1 VRRISFLAFLLLAV
15 VCFAGA
21 ALHAAPADTI
31 VLKNGRR
38 IVAVNV
44 VEEGDHVRYETDA
57 GVLSLPKSI
66 VARIDRDAMIPQ
78 SNSGWQPAVAAPQA
92 NPAEGFAEI
101 AKAAVRDGS
110 IDFSYLASL
119 ENAANGGDRRAVAK
133 VSAAHHVAAQFLA
146 SKGDLEG
153 AVDHYRRALTFAP
166 DQLGLLV
173 NLADLQLRRSEFTA
187 ALDTLDHARRVAPS
201 SADVAKLSG
210 WGYYS
215 TNRLEQAVA
224 EWKLA
229 VELRPDPDVQRAL
242 EKAQRDREAET
253 DYREGRTQHFTLKYY
268 GGAAPELAR
277 EVLQTLEEHF
287 RAIESVLGFS
297 PPDSVSVI
305 LYTDQV
311 FADITR
317 APGWAGAIN
326 DGRIRVPVKGL
337 TNVTPDFSRILKHE
351 LTHTFIQQKTRGR
364 CPVWLQEGT
373 AQWMEGQRSGNA
385 AAGLVSA
392 YQRKEYMPLAALEG
406 SWLNFSGQSASF
418 AYAWSLAAVESIVA
432 AGGESDLDKL
442 LIELPNV
449 PSTEAALREALH
461 TDYADVEERAVN
473 YLRRQYLR

>member
-1 VRRISFLAFLLLAV
+1 M
-15 VCFAGA
+15 
-21 ALHAAPADTI
+21 
-31 VLKNGRR
+31 
-38 IVAVNV
+38 AVNV
-44 VEEGDHVRYETDA
+44 VDQGDHVSYETDA

-66 VARIDRDAMIPQ
+66 VARIDRDAAIPQ
-78 SNSGWQPAVAAPQA
+78 PAAGWKPAVEAPQA

-101 AKAAVRDGS
+101 VKATVRDGS
-110 IDFSYLASL
+110 IDFAYLARL
-119 ENAANGGDRRAVAK
+119 ENAANGGDRGAVAK
-133 VSAAHHVAAQFLA
+133 VSAAHHVAAQFLL

-153 AVDHYRRALTFAP
+153 AMDHYRRALTYAP

-173 NLADLQLRRSEFTA
+173 HLADLQLRRSEFTA
-187 ALDTLDHARRVAPS
+187 ALDTLDHARRVSPS

-215 TNRLEQAVA
+215 TNRLEKAVE

-229 VELRPDPDVQRAL
+229 LELRPDPDVQRAL
-242 EKAQRDREAET
+242 DKALRDQET
-253 DYREGRTQHFTLKYY
+253 ESDYREGRTQHFNLKYY

-277 EVLQTLEEHF
+277 ETLRTLEEHF

-305 LYTDQV
+305 LYTDQD

-364 CPVWLQEGT
+364 CPVWLQEGM
-373 AQWMEGQRSGNA
+373 AQWMEGRRSGDA
-385 AAGLVSA
+385 AAGLLSV
-392 YQRKEYMPLAALEG
+392 YQNQQNIPLAALEG
-406 SWLNFSGQSASF
+406 SWLNFSGQSASL
-418 AYAWSLAAVESIVA
+418 AYAWSLAVVESIVA
-432 AGGESDLDKL
+432 SGGEGDLDKL
-442 LIELPNV
+442 LVELPGA
-449 PSTEAALREALH
+449 PSMEAAVRGALH
-461 TDYADVEERAVN
+461 LSYADLEEQTAG
-473 YLRRQYLR
+473 YLKKQYLR

>member
-1 VRRISFLAFLLLAV
+1 M
-15 VCFAGA
+15 
-21 ALHAAPADTI
+21 
-31 VLKNGRR
+31 
-38 IVAVNV
+38 AVNV
-44 VEEGDHVRYETDA
+44 VDQGDHVSYETDA

-66 VARIDRDAMIPQ
+66 VARIDRDAAIPQ
-78 SNSGWQPAVAAPQA
+78 PAAGWKPAVEAPQA

-101 AKAAVRDGS
+101 VKATVRDGS
-110 IDFSYLASL
+110 IDFAYLARL
-119 ENAANGGDRRAVAK
+119 ENAANGGDRGAVAK
-133 VSAAHHVAAQFLA
+133 VSAAHHVAAQYLL

-153 AVDHYRRALTFAP
+153 AMDHYRRALTYAP

-173 NLADLQLRRSEFTA
+173 HLADLQLRRSEFTA
-187 ALDTLDHARRVAPS
+187 ALDTLDHARRVSPS

-215 TNRLEQAVA
+215 TNRLEKAVE

-229 VELRPDPDVQRAL
+229 LELRPDPDVQRAL
-242 EKAQRDREAET
+242 DKALRDQET
-253 DYREGRTQHFTLKYY
+253 ESDYREGRTQHFNLKYY

-277 EVLQTLEEHF
+277 ETLRTLEEHF

-305 LYTDQV
+305 LYTDQD

-373 AQWMEGQRSGNA
+373 AQWMEGRRSGDA
-385 AAGLVSA
+385 AAGLLSV
-392 YQRKEYMPLAALEG
+392 YQNQQNIPLAALEG
-406 SWLNFSGQSASF
+406 SWLNFSGQSASL
-418 AYAWSLAAVESIVA
+418 AYAWSLAVVESIVA
-432 AGGESDLDKL
+432 SGGEGDLNKL
-442 LIELPNV
+442 LVELPGA
-449 PSTEAALREALH
+449 PSMEAALRGTLH
-461 TDYADVEERAVN
+461 MSYADLEEQTAG
-473 YLRRQYLR
+473 YLKKQYLR

>member
-1 VRRISFLAFLLLAV
+1 M
-15 VCFAGA
+15 
-21 ALHAAPADTI
+21 
-31 VLKNGRR
+31 
-38 IVAVNV
+38 AVNV
-44 VEEGDHVRYETDA
+44 VDQGDHVSYETDA

-66 VARIDRDAMIPQ
+66 VARIDRDAAIPQ
-78 SNSGWQPAVAAPQA
+78 PAAGWKPAVEAPQA

-101 AKAAVRDGS
+101 VKATVRDGS
-110 IDFSYLASL
+110 IDFAYLARL
-119 ENAANGGDRRAVAK
+119 ENAANGGDRGAVAK
-133 VSAAHHVAAQFLA
+133 VSAAHHVAAQFLL

-153 AVDHYRRALTFAP
+153 AMDHYRRALTYAP

-173 NLADLQLRRSEFTA
+173 HLADLQLRRSEFTA
-187 ALDTLDHARRVAPS
+187 ALDTLDHARRVSPS

-215 TNRLEQAVA
+215 TNRLEKAVE

-229 VELRPDPDVQRAL
+229 LELRPDPDVQRAL
-242 EKAQRDREAET
+242 DKALRDQET
-253 DYREGRTQHFTLKYY
+253 ESDYREGRTQHFNLKYY

-277 EVLQTLEEHF
+277 ETLRTLEEHF

-305 LYTDQV
+305 LYTDQD

-373 AQWMEGQRSGNA
+373 AQWMEGRRSGDA
-385 AAGLVSA
+385 AAGLLSV
-392 YQRKEYMPLAALEG
+392 YQNQQNIPLAALEG
-406 SWLNFSGQSASF
+406 SWLNFSGQSASL
-418 AYAWSLAAVESIVA
+418 AYAWSLAVVESIVA
-432 AGGESDLDKL
+432 SGGEGDLNKL
-442 LIELPNV
+442 LVELPGA
-449 PSTEAALREALH
+449 PSMEAALRGALH
-461 TDYADVEERAVN
+461 MSYADLEEQTAG
-473 YLRRQYLR
+473 YLKKQYLR